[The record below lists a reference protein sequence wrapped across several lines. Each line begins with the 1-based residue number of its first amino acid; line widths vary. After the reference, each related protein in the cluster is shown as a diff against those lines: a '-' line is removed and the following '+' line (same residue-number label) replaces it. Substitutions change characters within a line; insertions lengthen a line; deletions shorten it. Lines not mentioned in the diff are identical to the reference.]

1 MISYTQSHNLI
12 LFNVLIGQRCI
23 AGHPEQ
29 CRNLVG
35 LLSSNVNLAGLV
47 APHFTPST
55 SDPSSSSVDAFL
67 DSYRLVTALSKHDS
81 DLILV
86 LLTKVRGKQ
95 NFFFKNIFLI
105 NNQFFK

>member
-1 MISYTQSHNLI
+1 MFT
-12 LFNVLIGQRCI
+12 GQRCI

-35 LLSSNVNLAGLV
+35 LLSSNSNLAGLV

-55 SDPSSSSVDAFL
+55 PDPSSDAIVAFL
-67 DSYRLVTALSKHDS
+67 DSSYRLVITLSKHDS

-86 LLTKVRGKQ
+86 LLTKVNPQEKCRK
-95 NFFFKNIFLI
+95 LI
-105 NNQFFK
+105 LAYY

>member
-1 MISYTQSHNLI
+1 MIFIHRVKLI
-12 LFNVLIGQRCI
+12 IFSGQRCI

-35 LLSSNVNLAGLV
+35 LLGSNSNLAGLV

-55 SDPSSSSVDAFL
+55 SEPSSSAIDAFL
-67 DSYRLVTALSKHDS
+67 DSYRLVTALSKTDS

-86 LLTKVRGKQ
+86 LLTKVL
-95 NFFFKNIFLI
+95 NICIFFKFDSPS
-105 NNQFFK
+105 